1 MHLKKLARY
10 QSVLATS
17 LTLHLV
23 KVLRPIQHNVGHFG
37 DVLPSQSLGVVLTK
51 LKTKA
56 NNTQPR
62 LKRKQKN
69 TKCLTLT
76 NTQKLN
82 LNQQRKNCSRVR
94 VSLCTTVAAQN
105 CSDNF
110 PSYPPES
117 HHCSDDV
124 Y

>member
-17 LTLHLV
+17 LTLNLV

-56 NNTQPR
+56 NNTR
-62 LKRKQKN
+62 TKESKRKQKN
-69 TKCLTLT
+69 KMCLTLT

-82 LNQQRKNCSRVR
+82 LNQQRKNMLMYAGIIVY
-94 VSLCTTVAAQN
+94 N
-105 CSDNF
+105 CRSTELF
-110 PSYPPES
+110 
-117 HHCSDDV
+117 
-124 Y
+124 